1 MKKTTIKSFFAQVLP
16 VIIIEFHQ
24 NNQVYEKIK
33 FPI

>member
-1 MKKTTIKSFFAQVLP
+1 MKKTTRFFFAQVLP